1 MKNYEDFQDD
11 DIVIDFA
18 NVKMTKRDFEE
29 FYNNYKVQV
38 CPCSS
43 PDRDERIYKDK
54 EFFDIVLESCQEFEK
69 DEESIKSLRKILG
82 ILD

>member
-29 FYNNYKVQV
+29 FYNYKIPV
-38 CPCSS
+38 CLCSS

-54 EFFDIVLESCQEFEK
+54 EFFDIVLENC
-69 DEESIKSLRKILG
+69 
-82 ILD
+82 

>member
-29 FYNNYKVQV
+29 FYNYKIPV
-38 CPCSS
+38 CLCSS
-43 PDRDERIYKDK
+43 LVVVLIEMK
-54 EFFDIVLESCQEFEK
+54 EF
-69 DEESIKSLRKILG
+69 IKIKNSLILY
-82 ILD
+82 